1 MFQNYKINNNMTTTE
16 LLKDVLK
23 DKIFQ
28 EKYGIPQEELESI
41 SFDADSGYPVVE
53 AIKTIIKLKDSS
65 TPDVNVYKNIKQNIF
80 NISE

>member
-1 MFQNYKINNNMTTTE
+1 MTTTE
-16 LLKDVLK
+16 LLKEVLK

-28 EKYGIPQEELESI
+28 EKYGISQEELESI

-65 TPDVNVYKNIKQNIF
+65 TPDVNVYKNIKQKIF

>member
-1 MFQNYKINNNMTTTE
+1 MTTTE
-16 LLKDVLK
+16 LLKEVLK

-28 EKYGIPQEELESI
+28 EKYGIPQEVLESI
-41 SFDADSGYPVVE
+41 SLDADSGYPVVE

>member
-16 LLKDVLK
+16 LLKEVLK

-28 EKYGIPQEELESI
+28 EKYGISQEELESI

>member
-16 LLKDVLK
+16 LLKEVLK

>member
-1 MFQNYKINNNMTTTE
+1 MTTTE
-16 LLKDVLK
+16 LLKEVLK

-65 TPDVNVYKNIKQNIF
+65 TPDVNVYKNIKQKIF

>member
-1 MFQNYKINNNMTTTE
+1 MTTTE
-16 LLKDVLK
+16 LLKEVLK
-23 DKIFQ
+23 DNIFQ

>member
-1 MFQNYKINNNMTTTE
+1 MTTTE
-16 LLKDVLK
+16 LLKEVLK

-28 EKYGIPQEELESI
+28 EKYGIPQEVLDSI

>member
-1 MFQNYKINNNMTTTE
+1 MTTTE
-16 LLKDVLK
+16 LLKEVLK

-28 EKYGIPQEELESI
+28 EKYGISQEELESI

>member
-1 MFQNYKINNNMTTTE
+1 MTTTE
-16 LLKDVLK
+16 LLKEVLK

-41 SFDADSGYPVVE
+41 SFDADSDYPVVE

>member
-1 MFQNYKINNNMTTTE
+1 MTTTE
-16 LLKDVLK
+16 LLKEVLK

-28 EKYGIPQEELESI
+28 EKYGISQEELESI
-41 SFDADSGYPVVE
+41 SFDTDSGFPVVE

>member
-1 MFQNYKINNNMTTTE
+1 MTTTE
-16 LLKDVLK
+16 LLKEVLK

-28 EKYGIPQEELESI
+28 EKYGIPQEVLESI

>member
-1 MFQNYKINNNMTTTE
+1 MTTTE
-16 LLKDVLK
+16 LLKEVLK

-28 EKYGIPQEELESI
+28 EKYGIPQEELEFI

>member
-1 MFQNYKINNNMTTTE
+1 MTTTE
-16 LLKDVLK
+16 LLKEVLK

-41 SFDADSGYPVVE
+41 SFDADSSYPVVE

>member
-1 MFQNYKINNNMTTTE
+1 MTTTE
-16 LLKDVLK
+16 LLKEVLK

-41 SFDADSGYPVVE
+41 SFDADSCYPVVE

>member
-1 MFQNYKINNNMTTTE
+1 MTTTE
-16 LLKDVLK
+16 LLKEVLK

-41 SFDADSGYPVVE
+41 SFDVDSGYPVVE

>member
-1 MFQNYKINNNMTTTE
+1 MTTTE
-16 LLKDVLK
+16 LLKEVLK

-28 EKYGIPQEELESI
+28 EKYGIPQKELESI

>member
-16 LLKDVLK
+16 LLKEVLK

-28 EKYGIPQEELESI
+28 EKYGIPQEVLESI

>member
-1 MFQNYKINNNMTTTE
+1 MTTTE
-16 LLKDVLK
+16 LLKEVLK

-41 SFDADSGYPVVE
+41 SFDADSVYPVVE